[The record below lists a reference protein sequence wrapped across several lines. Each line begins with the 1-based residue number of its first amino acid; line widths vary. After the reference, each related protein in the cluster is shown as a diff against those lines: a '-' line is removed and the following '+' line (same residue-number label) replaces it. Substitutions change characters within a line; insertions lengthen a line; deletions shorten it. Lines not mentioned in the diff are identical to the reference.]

1 MRLLIVDDHAMF
13 REGVHLLLEQM
24 PQPIEIVEAK
34 SVAEALDAVDHHKE
48 IDLVLLDLYMP
59 GTEEFSGLDA
69 LREAAPDMPV
79 VIVSASENADDMY
92 KAIEAGAMGY
102 IPKSS
107 SSKILLGALQLVL
120 TGGIYVP
127 PSLLR
132 HTTEGSGALA
142 ARKGVANEEPIG
154 QLTRRQREILEQLTK
169 GKSNKE
175 IARDLN
181 LAEGTVKIHVTAVL
195 KALKVRNRMQA
206 VLKASSMRFN

>member
-24 PQPIEIVEAK
+24 PQPIEILEAK
-34 SVAEALDAVDHHKE
+34 SVAEALDAVDLHKE

-59 GTEEFSGLDA
+59 GSEELSGLDA

-79 VIVSASENADDMY
+79 VIVSASENADDMF

-107 SSKILLGALQLVL
+107 NSRILLGALQLVL

-132 HTTEGSGALA
+132 HSSDGGGALA
-142 ARKGVANEEPIG
+142 ARKPTATDEPIG
-154 QLTRRQREILEQLTK
+154 QLTRRQREILDQLTK

-175 IARDLN
+175 IARDLD

-206 VLKASSMRFN
+206 VLKASSMRFS